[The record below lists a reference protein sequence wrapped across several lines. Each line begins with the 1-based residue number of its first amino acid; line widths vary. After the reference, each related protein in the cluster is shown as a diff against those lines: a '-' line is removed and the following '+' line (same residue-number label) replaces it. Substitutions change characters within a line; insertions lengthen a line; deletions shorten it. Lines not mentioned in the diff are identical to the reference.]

1 MSDALAHFVTT
12 EQGARVPL
20 VQLQDHDVTR
30 GQGVLIVTD
39 EQRISLWSCAER
51 ERYRLLRGTFTDK
64 WYGKL
69 VIAAG
74 VLSGVLGAVSSVL
87 VITGHAHG

>member
-1 MSDALAHFVTT
+1 MSDALAHYVTT

-20 VQLQDHDVTR
+20 VQLQDRDVTR
-30 GQGVLIVTD
+30 GQGVLVVTD
-39 EQRISLWSCAER
+39 EQRITLWSAGER

-69 VIAAG
+69 AIAAG
-74 VLSGVLGAVSSVL
+74 VVSGVLGAVSSVL
-87 VITGHAHG
+87 VITGYAHG